1 MMSNFPITI
10 TLRKP
15 IVYGNETVKSLTF
28 GREPIARDF
37 YEMPVLSGQYRL
49 ADFAVVA
56 AKLTGSPEPLIEQLS
71 LGDFNAC
78 MGVVNEYFLDSLG
91 TGEES

>member
-1 MMSNFPITI
+1 MMAEFPITI

-15 IVYGNETVKSLTF
+15 IVYGNETVRSLTF
-28 GREPIARDF
+28 EREPTAKDF
-37 YEMPVLSGQYRL
+37 YDMPMLSGQYRL
-49 ADFAVVA
+49 GDFAAVI
-56 AKLTGSPEPLIEQLS
+56 AKVTASPPPLIEQLS

-91 TGEES
+91 TGEE